1 MSSDAIDS
9 RRVDERLISL
19 DIDHCS
25 VSGPVA
31 GGPGDS
37 IGTADALEGCH
48 LDRATKLANS
58 VGDSVV
64 VRQNHDSVETDRFG
78 RSAVDML
85 DQWAPGKRAQRFAAE
100 SAGGVAGWYGSD
112 DHTWSGI

>member
-9 RRVDERLISL
+9 RRVDERLIPL

-25 VSGPVA
+25 VRRPFV

-37 IGTADALEGCH
+37 IGTTDALDGCH
-48 LDRATKLANS
+48 LHRAIKLANS
-58 VGDSVV
+58 VSDSVV
-64 VRQNHDSVETDRFG
+64 VCQNHDSVETDRFG
-78 RSAVDML
+78 RPAVDML

-112 DHTWSGI
+112 DHTWSAI

>member
-19 DIDHCS
+19 DIDHRS

-37 IGTADALEGCH
+37 IGTADAVDGCH
-48 LDRATKLANS
+48 LHRAAKLANC

-64 VRQNHDSVETDRFG
+64 VRQNHDSVDTGRFG

-85 DQWAPGKRAQRFAAE
+85 DQRASGKRA
-100 SAGGVAGWYGSD
+100 
-112 DHTWSGI
+112 